1 MNVSLRTNR
10 PEYWNEIA
18 EEVRLFCGVSEV
30 AEACEPADLSLA
42 VTLEERDGAF
52 FACAQE
58 AGGRTASATTR
69 PEAPGALERKRQQKR
84 ALKTA
89 AFRLLSEMFPDAA
102 IPWGS
107 LTGIRPTKL
116 LRELA
121 ARHGMDEGV
130 RLLGATFA
138 VSDEKAAL
146 AARICRVQR
155 PYIESVDVRR
165 DVDVYIGIPFCR
177 TRCLY
182 CSFASEVAGKGEK
195 LPAFLSALRQDIEAG
210 AELVRASGRRVRA
223 LYVGGGTPTVLSAVQ
238 LDALLGWTRAAYGGF
253 PDEVT
258 VEAGRP
264 DTITPEKLAV
274 LRAHGVARISINPQ
288 TMNDDTLLRIGR
300 GHDAAA
306 VERCFGEARAAGF
319 ASINMDLIAGLPGE
333 DEAAFARTL
342 RRVVP
347 LAPENL
353 TVHTLALKRASRL
366 MRERG
371 DWSLPPAEATAAM
384 LEAAAAAAA
393 SLGQQPYY
401 LYRQKYMSG
410 NLENTGY
417 ALPGRECMYNI
428 DMMEETV
435 SILAHGACGISK
447 RVFGAENRVERLPN
461 PKDVATYEAKLP
473 QLLAD
478 KRRLFCTAG
487 D

>member
-89 AFRLLSEMFPDAA
+89 AFRLLSELFPDAT

-195 LPAFLSALRQDIEAG
+195 LPAYLSALRQDIEAG

-347 LAPENL
+347 L
-353 TVHTLALKRASRL
+353 V
-366 MRERG
+366 G
-371 DWSLPPAEATAAM
+371 AAGG
-384 LEAAAAAAA
+384 EAAQAQRQAQEQDQELFQAA
-393 SLGQQPYY
+393 SSFAKVVWEAGDRP
-401 LYRQKYMSG
+401 
-410 NLENTGY
+410 
-417 ALPGRECMYNI
+417 
-428 DMMEETV
+428 ET
-435 SILAHGACGISK
+435 
-447 RVFGAENRVERLPN
+447 ERLPACDTQMVVW
-461 PKDVATYEAKLP
+461 PEAPALSVAK
-473 QLLAD
+473 
-478 KRRLFCTAG
+478 
-487 D
+487 